1 MINYGRQSITRQDI
15 ECVIGVLESDFLTQG
30 PQVNAFEA
38 ELSSA
43 TQSKYS
49 TAVNSATAALHLALL
64 SLGVE
69 PGDRVWVPAISFVA
83 TANTVLMCGAE
94 IEFLDVYPDTGNID
108 VQKLE
113 EKLSST
119 PGPAKPKVI
128 VAVHMAGTPC
138 DMSVIKRLA
147 DKYDIKVLEDA
158 SHALGA
164 EYSSK
169 KVGSCEFS
177 DVSVFSFHPVKM
189 ITTGEG
195 GALTT
200 NDADLSRLSKIYRS
214 HGIDRDR
221 VWGDKKNWEYDQTSI
236 GYNYRMPD
244 FNAALGRSQ
253 LKKLDAFVSKRNNIA
268 STYNKFFEKLN
279 VKTQHIDEECKSSF
293 HLYVI
298 FLDCA
303 DERQELYETFKQYD
317 INTQI
322 HYRPIYQNSFY
333 RNNGF
338 SDVSLPGAEMYYSRC
353 LSLPIF
359 YDMEDAQI
367 NYVQTVFYDWLR
379 SIRK

>member
-1 MINYGRQSITRQDI
+1 MINYGRQSITQKDI
-15 ECVIGVLESDFLTQG
+15 ENVIDVLESDFLTQG
-30 PQVNAFEA
+30 PQVNAFEV

-43 TQSKYS
+43 TQSTYA

-94 IEFLDVYPDTGNID
+94 IGFLDVHPNTGNID

-119 PGPAKPKVI
+119 PDPAKPKVI
-128 VAVHMAGTPC
+128 IAVHMAGTPC
-138 DMSVIKRLA
+138 EMHSIKKLA
-147 DKYDIKVLEDA
+147 DKYKIRVLEDA

-177 DVSVFSFHPVKM
+177 DISVFSFHPVKM

-214 HGIDRDR
+214 HGIDRDKI
-221 VWGDKKNWEYDQTSI
+221 WGDKKNWEYDQTSI

-244 FNAALGRSQ
+244 INAALGRSQ
-253 LKKLDAFVSKRNNIA
+253 LKKLDEFVEKRNNIA
-268 STYNKFFEKLN
+268 NTYTEFFNNLN
-279 VKTQHIDEECKSSF
+279 VKTQHIAKKCKSSF
-293 HLYVI
+293 HLYLI
-298 FLDCA
+298 FLDGA
-303 DERQELYETFKQYD
+303 DERQALYDAFKKYD

-322 HYRPIYQNSFY
+322 HYRPIYQNTFY

-338 SDVSLPGAEMYYSRC
+338 SDISLRGAEMYYSRC

-359 YDMEDAQI
+359 YEMSDVQI
-367 NYVQTVFYDWLR
+367 HSVKTVFYDWFR